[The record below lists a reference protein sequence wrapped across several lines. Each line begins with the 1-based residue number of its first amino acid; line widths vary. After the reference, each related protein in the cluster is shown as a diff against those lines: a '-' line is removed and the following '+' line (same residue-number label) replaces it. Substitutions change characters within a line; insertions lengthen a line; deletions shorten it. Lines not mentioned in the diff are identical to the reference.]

1 MLVMFERIAQAV
13 DVGAAGFGSGWAFAF
28 IAALVIAIY
37 AIAAIR
43 GYIDG
48 SGRSVLQAAV
58 VFLLA
63 LAGWWALDDLNR
75 RDFAAE
81 RRVLEARAFELTTRA
96 LMPGSALACLDPMA
110 GKGVEDDCEKAV
122 FATAEATTAAV
133 AYVGVQLSLLASA
146 NNHAR
151 RGGPGYGNEFI
162 NVRRSVEA
170 DRFGIVAHVLA
181 VRDGCA
187 PDQCAAF
194 AFLQATSRIS
204 ANLAQRPFDAYLRRH
219 MADWQAAPPPGVP
232 VAGNPP
238 PGPSASAAAPKSP
251 NNLYFPSSASI
262 PPVNIMTAEPQA
274 PPSHDTTGAAQSPPP
289 RKPPPAAQSARPLPA
304 APPAAAAARS
314 APMQLSPGAQ

>member
-1 MLVMFERIAQAV
+1 MFERVAQAA
-13 DVGAAGFGSGWAFAF
+13 DVTATGFGSGWAFAF
-28 IAALVIAIY
+28 IAILVVAAYAL
-37 AIAAIR
+37 AAFR

-48 SGRSVLQAAV
+48 SARSLMQAAV

-75 RDFAAE
+75 RDFSAE
-81 RRVLEARAFELTTRA
+81 RRALEARAFEVTTRA

-110 GKGVEDDCEKAV
+110 GEGVEDDCEKAV
-122 FATAEATTAAV
+122 FATAEATAAAV

-151 RGGPGYGNEFI
+151 RGGRGNGSDLVNI
-162 NVRRSVEA
+162 RRSVEA

-181 VRDGCA
+181 VREGCA
-187 PDQCAAF
+187 PDRCAAF

-204 ANLAQRPFDAYLRRH
+204 ANLTRRPFEAHLRQH
-219 MADWQAAPPPGVP
+219 MVNWQTAAPAGP
-232 VAGNPP
+232 VASSPP
-238 PGPSASAAAPKSP
+238 PGPSASAATPKVP

-274 PPSHDTTGAAQSPPP
+274 PPSHDSTGAAQSAQS
-289 RKPPPAAQSARPLPA
+289 RKPASAAQSARQPPA
-304 APPAAAAARS
+304 APAPAAAARS

>member
-1 MLVMFERIAQAV
+1 MSVMFERVAQAM
-13 DVGAAGFGSGWAFAF
+13 DVSAAGFGSGWAFAF
-28 IAALVIAIY
+28 IAVLVIAVY

-81 RRVLEARAFELTTRA
+81 RRALEARAFELTTRA

-122 FATAEATTAAV
+122 FATAETTAVAV

-162 NVRRSVEA
+162 NIRRSVEA

-194 AFLQATSRIS
+194 AFLQATGRVS
-204 ANLAQRPFDAYLRRH
+204 ANLTQRPFDAYLRRH
-219 MADWQAAPPPGVP
+219 MADWQAAPPGGP
-232 VAGNPP
+232 VASNPP

-274 PPSHDTTGAAQSPPP
+274 PPSHDTTGAAQSQPP
-289 RKPPPAAQSARPLPA
+289 RKPPPAAQSARPPPA
-304 APPAAAAARS
+304 APAAAARS
-314 APMQLSPGAQ
+314 APMQLSPAAQ